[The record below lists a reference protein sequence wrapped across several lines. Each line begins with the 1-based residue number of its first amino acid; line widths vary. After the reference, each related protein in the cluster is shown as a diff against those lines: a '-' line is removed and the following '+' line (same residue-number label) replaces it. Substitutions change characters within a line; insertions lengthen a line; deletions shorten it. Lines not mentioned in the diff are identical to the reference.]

1 MLASQRWS
9 RSFPFFLAL
18 LILASIIGSAWL
30 AYNYPFDG
38 ILGFDT
44 NGQITELD
52 SYGYQMHLEP
62 KDVIKT
68 VNGLPFGLAVPFH
81 TNRQVG
87 DTVRFVVER
96 NGDQIAVDI
105 PLISQPLLVVLIEL
119 VPLLVALIFWG
130 IGVMV
135 LVFNPNDPA
144 SNLFFVFSQVSALLL
159 AAGSASAIGPPWTSN
174 LFWSLIWIFGP
185 VAVHFHLYFPQIA
198 SFRHRRLLLGVLYGV
213 ALGGGIINSRVR
225 SFQVNEQLHA
235 LGMIFLAANMLI
247 VVGLLFHDYRHAA
260 SPGVRGRIRIV
271 MLGAA
276 LSLTP
281 LVTLF
286 FLPEA
291 LQLQTVF
298 PYYFAFF
305 FLAIL
310 PVTYAYAII
319 RHRLIQIDRP
329 VNRGATLIL
338 VFSILAG
345 IYAVLYGFFRFLAL
359 DLQANALVTTLLV
372 IILASVFSP
381 LYRKVQRLV
390 DTAFYGGWYDYRSAV
405 TRITQGLEQI
415 TDLRELAKI
424 IGNRLVK
431 TLQLEDAV
439 IFMRDRGGVFS
450 VVEVV
455 PEPKADSASR
465 PEFLPLPKN
474 SLTYLLNVGAIGR
487 SALRENLIEAN
498 LSPEER
504 QLLESEQ
511 VYLWVPVIRHGEV
524 LGLLAL
530 GSKLGGDIFSGEDM
544 DILRVV
550 ARQLGPLIE
559 NTHLVTELREYA
571 AELELRVEE
580 RTAELH
586 AAKERVEAVL
596 SSVGD
601 GVFVTDLG
609 GNILT
614 VNRAFEGQ
622 SGYLAAEIAGRSM
635 FTLLSEREDQ
645 ARQAEIRIALQSRSS
660 WSGELMAQHKS
671 GREYDVYLTIAP
683 VRNQDGETMGYVGS
697 QRDITQSKEL
707 ERLKDQFIL
716 EVSHELRTPVT
727 NMGLYAELLERGRP
741 ERKAEYTAILRSEI
755 THLMRMIEDI
765 LDLSR
770 LEIGKYKKATFGP
783 VDVNLLADQVVAAH
797 TPLASESGLKLTFS
811 PGGNL
816 PPIIG
821 EQNQLARVLTNLIS
835 NSIRYTQS
843 GFVKVSTYS
852 NDTGV
857 YVEVQ
862 DSGMGIDPEDL
873 PHLFERFY
881 RGQRVSQS
889 KISGS
894 GLGLAIVKE
903 IVELHDGQIYIDS
916 VPGAGST
923 FRVWL
928 PAEPVEVIA

>member
-1 MLASQRWS
+1 
-9 RSFPFFLAL
+9 
-18 LILASIIGSAWL
+18 
-30 AYNYPFDG
+30 
-38 ILGFDT
+38 
-44 NGQITELD
+44 
-52 SYGYQMHLEP
+52 
-62 KDVIKT
+62 
-68 VNGLPFGLAVPFH
+68 
-81 TNRQVG
+81 
-87 DTVRFVVER
+87 
-96 NGDQIAVDI
+96 
-105 PLISQPLLVVLIEL
+105 
-119 VPLLVALIFWG
+119 
-130 IGVMV
+130 
-135 LVFNPNDPA
+135 
-144 SNLFFVFSQVSALLL
+144 
-159 AAGSASAIGPPWTSN
+159 
-174 LFWSLIWIFGP
+174 
-185 VAVHFHLYFPQIA
+185 
-198 SFRHRRLLLGVLYGV
+198 
-213 ALGGGIINSRVR
+213 
-225 SFQVNEQLHA
+225 
-235 LGMIFLAANMLI
+235 
-247 VVGLLFHDYRHAA
+247 
-260 SPGVRGRIRIV
+260 
-271 MLGAA
+271 
-276 LSLTP
+276 
-281 LVTLF
+281 
-286 FLPEA
+286 
-291 LQLQTVF
+291 
-298 PYYFAFF
+298 
-305 FLAIL
+305 
-310 PVTYAYAII
+310 
-319 RHRLIQIDRP
+319 
-329 VNRGATLIL
+329 
-338 VFSILAG
+338 
-345 IYAVLYGFFRFLAL
+345 
-359 DLQANALVTTLLV
+359 
-372 IILASVFSP
+372 
-381 LYRKVQRLV
+381 
-390 DTAFYGGWYDYRSAV
+390 
-405 TRITQGLEQI
+405 
-415 TDLRELAKI
+415 
-424 IGNRLVK
+424 
-431 TLQLEDAV
+431 
-439 IFMRDRGGVFS
+439 
-450 VVEVV
+450 
-455 PEPKADSASR
+455 
-465 PEFLPLPKN
+465 
-474 SLTYLLNVGAIGR
+474 
-487 SALRENLIEAN
+487 
-498 LSPEER
+498 
-504 QLLESEQ
+504 
-511 VYLWVPVIRHGEV
+511 
-524 LGLLAL
+524 
-530 GSKLGGDIFSGEDM
+530 
-544 DILRVV
+544 
-550 ARQLGPLIE
+550 
-559 NTHLVTELREYA
+559 
-571 AELELRVEE
+571 
-580 RTAELH
+580 
-586 AAKERVEAVL
+586 
-596 SSVGD
+596 
-601 GVFVTDLG
+601 
-609 GNILT
+609 
-614 VNRAFEGQ
+614 
-622 SGYLAAEIAGRSM
+622 M